1 LATFRGLRE
10 FNESEIIRVIME
22 EIKTFLKTI
31 QNGKTILEEMIE
43 KEKKNQNKSLS

>member
-1 LATFRGLRE
+1 LAAFKGLRE

-22 EIKTFLKTI
+22 EIKIFLKTI
-31 QNGKTILEEMIE
+31 QNGKTILEEMIT

>member
-31 QNGKTILEEMIE
+31 QNGKSILEEMIA

>member
-1 LATFRGLRE
+1 
-10 FNESEIIRVIME
+10 ME

-31 QNGKTILEEMIE
+31 QNGKAILEEMIE

>member
-1 LATFRGLRE
+1 
-10 FNESEIIRVIME
+10 ME

-43 KEKKNQNKSLS
+43 KEKKNQNKFLS

>member
-1 LATFRGLRE
+1 LASFRGLRE

-31 QNGKTILEEMIE
+31 QNGKIILEEMIE

>member
-1 LATFRGLRE
+1 MTTFRGLRE
-10 FNESEIIRVIME
+10 FHESEIIRVIME

-43 KEKKNQNKSLS
+43 KEKKNQNKALS

>member
-1 LATFRGLRE
+1 
-10 FNESEIIRVIME
+10 ME

-31 QNGKTILEEMIE
+31 QNGKTILEEMIA